1 MDSTRLDQFDAEQRL
16 HFRDRTLL
24 QQAFV
29 HRSYLNEQINND
41 ASLADNERLEFLGDS
56 VIGFV
61 VSDLLYRRF
70 PTAREGELT
79 HLRTMLVRRETLAA
93 LAMRMEMGSLLL
105 LGVGEEDSGGRHRPA
120 TLCAC
125 FEALVGA
132 LFLDQGL
139 DKVRD
144 FITPAVEAVLAPMR
158 LSLMPKDPKS
168 RFQEWAQRTINT
180 TPRYRVVDQSGP
192 DHLKTFI
199 TVVTLKNEV
208 MGVGKG
214 NSKQD
219 ASQAA
224 AASALYRAGE
234 DAPEHVPDAEIEARW
249 LPPPES
255 EAAESAAD
263 AVAVNPLELASAAAA
278 AVALGDLPDETSE
291 PAADPLPPAFAATT
305 QS

>member
-1 MDSTRLDQFDAEQRL
+1 MDSNHKLDAFDAAQGL
-16 HFRDRTLL
+16 DFRDRALL

-29 HRSYLNEQINND
+29 HRSYLNEQIIND

-56 VIGFV
+56 VLGFI

-70 PTAREGELT
+70 PDAREGELT
-79 HLRTMLVRRETLAA
+79 HLRTKLVRRETLAA
-93 LAMRMEMGSLLL
+93 LATRMEMGELLL
-105 LGVGEEDSGGRHRPA
+105 LGVGEEDSGGRMRSA

-139 DKVRD
+139 EKVTE
-144 FITPAVEAVLAPMR
+144 FLLPAVESVLAPMH
-158 LSLMPKDPKS
+158 LDVMPKDPKS
-168 RFQEWAQRTINT
+168 RFQEWAQRSLNT

-192 DHLKTFI
+192 DHLKTFV
-199 TVVTLKNEV
+199 TVVMLKTEV

-224 AASALYRAGE
+224 AASALARAGE
-234 DAPEHVPDAEIEARW
+234 DAPEYVVEAEIETRW
-249 LPPPES
+249 LPPPVEEEPVGIDAAPAPETP
-255 EAAESAAD
+255 EAETEAEA
-263 AVAVNPLELASAAAA
+263 
-278 AVALGDLPDETSE
+278 ETPEAMAPETETETE
-291 PAADPLPPAFAATT
+291 P
-305 QS
+305 S